1 MGLNRTPTAILA
13 RRGSFIN
20 HKYRK
25 DARAGEPVV
34 TKKLGSAP
42 RHMNAEQ
49 RKIWSEFARMVP
61 LGVATFADRWAVE
74 IIVCAM
80 TSSGREHHGY
90 RDGPAQQPSLAVRPD
105 PSG

>member
-1 MGLNRTPTAILA
+1 MNRTPTAILA

-34 TKKLGSAP
+34 TKRLGSAP
-42 RHMNAEQ
+42 KHMTGDE

-61 LGVATFADRWAVE
+61 EGVAGYSDRWAVE
-74 IIVCAM
+74 H
-80 TSSGREHHGY
+80 SGTGRRCFEK
-90 RDGPAQQPSLAVRPD
+90 
-105 PSG
+105 